1 MFARDGNS
9 FISTNELCHVK
20 TNLGAKLTDDEVD
33 VMIREADINDVCEFA
48 VSQRS
53 ARVRCTCTNAY
64 KTRDI
69 VLSV

>member
-1 MFARDGNS
+1 M
-9 FISTNELCHVK
+9 K

-33 VMIREADINDVCEFA
+33 VMIREADINDVGEFV

-53 ARVRCTCTNAY
+53 ARVRWTCTNAY

>member
-1 MFARDGNS
+1 M
-9 FISTNELCHVK
+9 K
-20 TNLGAKLTDDEVD
+20 TNLGAKLKDEEVD
-33 VMIREADINDVCEFA
+33 VMIREADIDDVGELV

-69 VLSV
+69 VLPV